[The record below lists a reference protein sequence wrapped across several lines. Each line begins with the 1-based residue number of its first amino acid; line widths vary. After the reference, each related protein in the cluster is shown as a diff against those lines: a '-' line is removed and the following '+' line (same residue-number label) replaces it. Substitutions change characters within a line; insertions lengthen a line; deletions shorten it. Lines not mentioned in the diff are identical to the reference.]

1 MSVEDWFTQQ
11 SADIHRPEQVTN
23 DDEFPLIL
31 ACRQGRQDIVQ
42 WMIEN
47 HVPLDSVDTFGNNAL
62 WAACYA
68 ESEACIRL
76 LARNGLEIDFV
87 NPAGNSVLAYAA
99 SSGKDTMVA
108 LLLELGANCCLQNQ
122 DGMNALDLAVTRPTF
137 KLLRAAT
144 ARC

>member
-23 DDEFPLIL
+23 DGEFPLIL
-31 ACRQGRQDIVQ
+31 ACRQGRQDVVQ
-42 WMIEN
+42 WMIKHN
-47 HVPLDSVDTFGNNAL
+47 VPLDCVDGYGNNAL
-62 WAACYA
+62 WAACFA
-68 ESEACIRL
+68 ESEACIRH
-76 LARNGLEIDFV
+76 LARSGLALDFV

-99 SSGKDTMVA
+99 SSGKDAMVA

-122 DGMNALDLAVTRPTF
+122 DGMNALDLAVTRPSF

-144 ARC
+144 AQC